1 MCIYAP
7 QAQNEKTEWDTE
19 LRLSFY
25 AEAFT
30 RRVKKEG
37 GQLRSHDRAI
47 AHVPDANGR
56 TDDGRVRRLS
66 GRDHR
71 FYGRVVRRGFQWD
84 SEHDQKRHQC
94 DDALVGNEISDFD
107 KIRRGG

>member
-19 LRLSFY
+19 LGLSSY
-25 AEAFT
+25 AEAFA
-30 RRVKKEG
+30 RRVNKEG
-37 GQLRSHDRAI
+37 GQFRSHDRAI

>member
-7 QAQNEKTEWDTE
+7 QARNEKTEWDTE
-19 LRLSFY
+19 LCLSFY

-47 AHVPDANGR
+47 ALVPNANGR
-56 TDDGRVRRLS
+56 TDDDRVRRLS
-66 GRDHR
+66 GCDHR
-71 FYGRVVRRGFQWD
+71 IHGRVVRRGFQWN

-94 DDALVGNEISDFD
+94 DDALVGNEEGDFE

>member
-19 LRLSFY
+19 LGLVL
-25 AEAFT
+25 
-30 RRVKKEG
+30 RRSLRPPREQRG
-37 GQLRSHDRAI
+37 GQFRSHDRAI
-47 AHVPDANGR
+47 AHVPNANGR

-66 GRDHR
+66 GCDYR
-71 FYGRVVRRGFQWD
+71 FHGRVVRRGFQRD